1 MAERKV
7 LHSWKEISSY
17 MTLGVRTIQ
26 RYELH
31 LGLPIHRVAGKRR
44 SAVVAFS
51 DELDVWVSRSPTRNT
66 NTASNAPESLKQI
79 EARRRFLEI
88 AARAKGS
95 AERAK
100 AAYAI
105 SVKHFSD
112 VQHILERA
120 KSIQDH
126 YRRKPDQLFAKAA
139 QQ

>member
-17 MTLGVRTIQ
+17 MSLGVRTIQ

-31 LGLPIHRVAGKRR
+31 LGLPVHRVAGKSR

-51 DELDVWVSRSPTRNT
+51 DELDRWVERSPTR
-66 NTASNAPESLKQI
+66 SVNAPQPLNNLRQI
-79 EARRRFLEI
+79 EARHRFLEI
-88 AARAKGS
+88 ASRAKGT
-95 AERAK
+95 AERAR
-100 AAYAI
+100 AAYAM
-105 SVKHFSD
+105 SVKHYSD

-126 YRRKPDQLFAKAA
+126 YKRKPDQVLAKAV
-139 QQ
+139 

>member
-31 LGLPIHRVAGKRR
+31 LGLPIHRVAGKSR

-51 DELDVWVSRSPTRNT
+51 DELDLWVNRSPTRIAKT
-66 NTASNAPESLKQI
+66 TPHALDSLKQI
-79 EARRRFLEI
+79 EVRRRFLEI

-95 AERAK
+95 VERAK
-100 AAYAI
+100 TAYAI
-105 SVKHFSD
+105 SVKHYSD

-120 KSIQDH
+120 KSIQEQ
-126 YRRKPDQLFAKAA
+126 YRRKPEIFAKVSG
-139 QQ
+139 Q

>member
-31 LGLPIHRVAGKRR
+31 LGLPIHRVAGRRR

-51 DELDVWVSRSPTRNT
+51 DELDLWVNSSPTRT
-66 NTASNAPESLKQI
+66 SQPVHYPLNAVKQV
-79 EARRRFLEI
+79 EVRRRFLEI
-88 AARAKGS
+88 AARARGT

-105 SVKHFSD
+105 SAKHYSD
-112 VQHILERA
+112 VQHMLERA
-120 KSIQDH
+120 KSIQEQ
-126 YRRKPDQLFAKAA
+126 YSRKAHQGLHKAS
-139 QQ
+139 